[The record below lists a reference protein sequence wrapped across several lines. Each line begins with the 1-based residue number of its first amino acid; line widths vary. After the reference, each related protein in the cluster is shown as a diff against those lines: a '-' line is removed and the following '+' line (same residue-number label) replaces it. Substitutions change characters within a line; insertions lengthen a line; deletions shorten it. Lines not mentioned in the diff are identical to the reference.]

1 MQLRNRRRRGSEA
14 VEFALVFPVFIS
26 LVMGG
31 VELMWFMSMVAA
43 LHTSVRVGARAGA
56 VSSTAD
62 AITNAQTAALAAWN
76 ESGNRASTITFTA
89 SEVGAPPNLQLQLI
103 GTMGYVSLTGLLPPS
118 MLPATVTRQ
127 VTMHLEDQVP

>member
-1 MQLRNRRRRGSEA
+1 MLLRNRRRRGSEA
-14 VEFALVFPVFIS
+14 VEFALVFPVFIT
-26 LVMGG
+26 LIMGG

-56 VSSTAD
+56 VSATD
-62 AITNAQTAALAAWN
+62 NAVANAEAAALDAWN
-76 ESGNRASTITFTA
+76 ASGNRASTITFVA
-89 SEVGAPPNLQLQLI
+89 SEVGASPNLQLQLV